1 MGYRSDVMA
10 LVYPRR
16 QLEEAEA
23 IADYDRLKTIMNTT
37 YKDVFEEWGADFAWN
52 DRRRVLLFTCSD
64 VKWYSNYPPVA
75 AFNDFIEDI
84 GNDLGYV
91 TEFVRVGE
99 ETDDIEQSFGE
110 HAEYYLTVHRTIE
123 CEV

>member
-10 LVYPRR
+10 LVYPNRN
-16 QLEEAEA
+16 LAEAE
-23 IADYDRLKTIMNTT
+23 IDADYDRLKTIMNTT
-37 YKDVFEEWGADFAWN
+37 YKEVFEEWGTDFTWN
-52 DRRRVLLFTCSD
+52 DERRVLRFTCTD
-64 VKWYSNYPPVA
+64 VKWYPSYVEIE
-75 AFNDFIEDI
+75 AFNNFIEDV
-84 GNDLGYV
+84 GNELGYV

-99 ETDDIEQSFGE
+99 ETDDIEQSFGD